1 MGIRPEQIGVLSLS
15 QAQDGGLPQGNNG
28 QDLQGGPFVLFQ
40 PSGRRGRV
48 PEGVSLLDA
57 ANQLGVG
64 LESLCRGVQTCGKCR
79 VRIEEGRFEKEG
91 VVSTREHASE
101 MNEPERAQLDAV
113 GTTDEERLAC
123 ATMVHGDLVIFVPE
137 ESRTS
142 KQIVRKE
149 AGTQVIDLDP
159 AIRLYCLDV
168 PPADLSDE
176 GRGDLERL
184 TAALQHQFDLDQLT
198 VDYTVLPHLQQALRQ
213 EDWRVTVTLWQDR
226 EIVRIQPGIHDT
238 ALGLAV
244 DIGSTT
250 VAAYLCDLRTG
261 QVLATESA
269 MNPQVVYGEDI
280 MSRISYVQE
289 HEDGLKVLNNAIRET
304 LMTLAE
310 QAVAET
316 GLELTDIVDVVL
328 VGNTVM
334 HHLVLGIDPSHLGG
348 SPFPTSLCS
357 PIDLKARDLGLSFN
371 LACHVHVLPVK
382 ASYVG
387 ADNMAVVL
395 AEAPHEQNDIM
406 LIIDVGT
413 NGEILLGSRERLL
426 SASSPTGPAFEGAQ
440 ITYGMRAAE
449 GAIERVE
456 IDPHTLETHF
466 QIIGR
471 EGWSDEWQDPN
482 ADPWIYVDGR
492 RKRRK
497 PIVKTVLAQGICGS
511 GIIDAVAEMLK
522 SGVLLP
528 SGAFNPDRVSDR
540 LVTFNNLPAF
550 VIAHADETA
559 FGRDIVVTIAD
570 VRALQLAKAALYAG
584 SRILMERLGVDHVD
598 KVILAGAFGSY
609 INKESALVLG
619 LFPDCAPDRVSAVG
633 NAAGDGARIA
643 LLNRSK
649 RKEIERIARW
659 IEHVQIPMAGEFQEI
674 FINSL
679 SMPHA
684 IDAFEHARTL
694 IDSEDAS

>member
-1 MGIRPEQIGVLSLS
+1 MS
-15 QAQDGGLPQGNNG
+15 LPQTDADG
-28 QDLQGGPFVLFQ
+28 LHREGGSSNSQEDPFVLFQ
-40 PSGRRGRV
+40 PAGRRGRV
-48 PEGVSLLDA
+48 AAGISLLDA

-64 LESLCRGVQTCGKCR
+64 IESLCRGVQTCGKCR
-79 VRIEEGRFEKEG
+79 VRIEDGPFEKEG
-91 VVSTREHASE
+91 IVSSRDHVSEMKEAERSHLALHGASE
-101 MNEPERAQLDAV
+101 
-113 GTTDEERLAC
+113 EERLAC
-123 ATMVHGDLVIFVPE
+123 ATMVLDDLVVFVPV

-149 AGTQVIDLDP
+149 AGNHVIDLDP

-168 PPADLSDE
+168 PAADLSDE

-184 TAALQHQFDLDQLT
+184 TAALQRQFDLGSLT
-198 VDYTVLPHLQQALRQ
+198 VDYAVLPYLQRALRQ
-213 EDWRVTVTLWQDR
+213 ENWRVTVTIWQDH
-226 EIVRIQPGIHDT
+226 EIVRVQPGIHDT

-269 MNPQVVYGEDI
+269 MNPQVVHGEDI
-280 MSRISYVQE
+280 MSRISYTQE
-289 HEDGLKVLNNAIRET
+289 HEDGLKVLNHAILGMLT
-304 LMTLAE
+304 TLAE
-310 QAVAET
+310 RAVGEA
-316 GLELTDIVDVVL
+316 GLELADIVDVVL

-334 HHLVLGIDPSHLGG
+334 HHLVLGIDPSYLGG
-348 SPFPTSLCS
+348 SPFPTCLCN
-357 PIDLKARDLGLSFN
+357 PLDVKARDLGLEFN
-371 LACHVHVLPVK
+371 IGCHIHVLPVK

-395 AEAPHEQNDIM
+395 AEAPHEQDDIM

-440 ITYGMRAAE
+440 ITFGMRAAE
-449 GAIERVE
+449 GAIERIE
-456 IDPHTLETHF
+456 IDPHTLETRF
-466 QIIGR
+466 QVIGR

-492 RKRRK
+492 RKRRR
-497 PIVKTVLAQGICGS
+497 PIVTPVLAQGICGS

-528 SGAFNPDRVSDR
+528 SGAFNPDRKGDR
-540 LVTFNNLPAF
+540 IVTSNGLPAF
-550 VIAHADETA
+550 VIARADQTA
-559 FGRDIVVTIAD
+559 FGRDIVVSIAD

-584 SRILMERLGVDHVD
+584 ARILMERLGVDHVD
-598 KVILAGAFGSY
+598 KVVLAGAFGSY

-619 LFPDCAPDRVSAVG
+619 LFPDCGLDSVSAVG

-659 IEHVQIPMAGEFQEI
+659 IEHVQIPMEGEFQEI

-684 IDAFEHARTL
+684 TDAFEHARAL
-694 IDSEDAS
+694 FEAKGAS

>member
-1 MGIRPEQIGVLSLS
+1 MPQARGGGSHQGNDS
-15 QAQDGGLPQGNNG
+15 QEAQDGA
-28 QDLQGGPFVLFQ
+28 FVIFQ
-40 PSGRRGRV
+40 PSGQRGRV
-48 PEGVSLLDA
+48 PMGVSLLDA

-79 VRIEEGRFEKEG
+79 VRIEEGTFEKEG
-91 VVSTREHASE
+91 VVSSRKHVSE
-101 MNEPERAQLDAV
+101 MKDTERAHLDV
-113 GTTDEERLAC
+113 LGTTDEERLAC
-123 ATMVHGDLVIFVPE
+123 ATTVHGDLVVFVPE
-137 ESRTS
+137 QNRTN

-149 AGTQVIDLDP
+149 AGTQVIDLEP
-159 AIRLYCLDV
+159 AIRLFCLDV

-184 TAALQHQFDLDQLT
+184 TAALQSQFDLGQLS
-198 VDYTVLPHLQQALRQ
+198 VDYPVLQNLQQALRQ

-226 EIVRIQPGIHDT
+226 EIVRVQPGIHDT

-244 DIGSTT
+244 DIGSTS

-261 QVLATESA
+261 QVLTTESD
-269 MNPQVVYGEDI
+269 MNPQIVYGEDI

-289 HEDGLKVLNNAIRET
+289 HEDGLRVLKDAILET

-310 QAVAET
+310 QAVAKTEF
-316 GLELTDIVDVVL
+316 ELGDIVDVVL

-334 HHLVLGIDPSHLGG
+334 HHLVLGIDPTYLGG
-348 SPFPTSLCS
+348 SPFPTCLCS
-357 PIDLKARDLGLSFN
+357 PMDVKARDLGLNFN
-371 LACHVHVLPVK
+371 VGCHVHVLPVK

-395 AEAPHEQNDIM
+395 AEAPHEQDDIM

-413 NGEILLGSRERLL
+413 NGEILLGSRDRLL

-440 ITYGMRAAE
+440 ITFGMRAAE

-456 IDPHTLETHF
+456 IDPNTLETRF
-466 QIIGR
+466 QVIGR
-471 EGWSDEWQDPN
+471 EGWSDDWQDPN

-492 RKRRK
+492 RKRRR
-497 PIVKTVLAQGICGS
+497 PIVTPVLAQGICGS

-528 SGAFNPDRVSDR
+528 SGAFNSEREGDRI
-540 LVTFNNLPAF
+540 VTSNGLPAF
-550 VIAHADETA
+550 ILAHADQTA
-559 FGRDIVVTIAD
+559 FGRDIVITIAD

-598 KVILAGAFGSY
+598 KVVLAGAFGSY
-609 INKESALVLG
+609 INKASALVLG
-619 LFPDCAPDRVSAVG
+619 LFPDCELDSVSAVG

-649 RKEIERIARW
+649 RNEIERIARW

-679 SMPHA
+679 AMPHA
-684 IDAFEHARTL
+684 TDAFGHARAL
-694 IDSEDAS
+694 IESEGAS